1 MMNCAPDVAKSSP
14 LIAVRPGPRYSS
26 LVTRLPSRSLGEG
39 WLLACHAIALAQ
51 EGHLSHF
58 TRRFFLTNNHTPRDT
73 IPRTKATAAHCRG
86 PTGPNLVVMNVIV
99 GSGTKNRK
107 ADKIKNITA
116 LMMNESGSIR
126 LPPGISSFSTRE
138 RSSLRHSGG
147 AFDRGAKFVRRKRF
161 GQVLDESGLGA
172 SFQILGQ
179 IMGAKRDR
187 PDMSLGI

>member
-1 MMNCAPDVAKSSP
+1 M
-14 LIAVRPGPRYSS
+14 S
-26 LVTRLPSRSLGEG
+26 LLRGYR
-39 WLLACHAIALAQ
+39 H
-51 EGHLSHF
+51 
-58 TRRFFLTNNHTPRDT
+58 FFLTNSHTPRDT
-73 IPRTKATAAHCRG
+73 NPRTRATAAQPRG
-86 PTGPNLVVMNVIV
+86 PTDPHFVVANVNA
-99 GSGTKNRK
+99 GSGTRNRK
-107 ADKIKNITA
+107 ADRIKNITA

-172 SFQILGQ
+172 SFQVLGQ